1 MKKMFIGQYY
11 NQMLK
16 LDFDDKAQRKNWE
29 KIQTKK
35 EKTTRSETFFLAAS
49 KLDSCQVNQV
59 HAVQVVVYEKLQQVG
74 DVALMR
80 LVTLVHHSSA
90 LQQLAHSAT
99 NTDCSI

>member
-1 MKKMFIGQYY
+1 MTRY
-11 NQMLK
+11 
-16 LDFDDKAQRKNWE
+16 E
-29 KIQTKK
+29 
-35 EKTTRSETFFLAAS
+35 EKTDRKLKQKKRRRQDRKSVLSLSKSLTFFLAAS

-80 LVTLVHHSSA
+80 LVTLVHHGSA
-90 LQQLAHSAT
+90 LQQLAHSAA